1 MRWRTRSGVTCGCM
15 SWSRLWPSWHDKHSG
30 VLIGSSVTWLF
41 DWTRACNYTRRARR
55 VIDTAREK
63 CGRSH
68 LAATY
73 TVIWSWVELLV
84 SLKMQLFILRSTF
97 SPIIVPIRTED
108 CIWLMKLK
116 LTRPQI
122 TWRWR
127 KSPSYCV
134 TNLLSF
140 ILLWNTR
147 KIISSL
153 HK

>member
-15 SWSRLWPSWHDKHSG
+15 SWSRPWPSWHDKHSG

-41 DWTRACNYTRRARR
+41 DWTRACNYTRRARELWPFALSYY
-55 VIDTAREK
+55 IYGDTE
-63 CGRSH
+63 
-68 LAATY
+68 L
-73 TVIWSWVELLV
+73 SWVTCFT
-84 SLKMQLFILRSTF
+84 QNAAFH
-97 SPIIVPIRTED
+97 IVFYYFTNYRPHL
-108 CIWLMKLK
+108 CGGGLYKGLMKLK

-127 KSPSYCV
+127 KSPSYSV
-134 TNLLSF
+134 TNLLPF